1 MIVKKKVKGFIER
14 ESDKPNEKD
23 IKEWAIADT
32 TIDKYKQRYSTEWKA
47 KLDEVV
53 AKMME
58 KI

>member
-1 MIVKKKVKGFIER
+1 MTE
-14 ESDKPNEKD
+14 
-23 IKEWAIADT
+23 
-32 TIDKYKQRYSTEWKA
+32 IDKYKQRYSTEWKA